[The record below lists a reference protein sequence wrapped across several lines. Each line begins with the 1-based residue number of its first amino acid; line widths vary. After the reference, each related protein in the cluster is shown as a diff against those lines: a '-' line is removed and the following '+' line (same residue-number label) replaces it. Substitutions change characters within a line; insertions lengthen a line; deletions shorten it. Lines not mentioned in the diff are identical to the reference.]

1 MAHVV
6 PLPIPCPVQ
15 LGTTRG
21 DSPEAQ
27 MHECVRQGNC
37 IKVKKL
43 LKKALFPTWRFQEQ
57 NADSTEALGQE
68 AKRRQ

>member
-1 MAHVV
+1 MAHAL

-27 MHECVRQGNC
+27 MHEGVRQGNC
-37 IKVKKL
+37 VKVKKL
-43 LKKALFPTWRFQEQ
+43 LKKGKA
-57 NADSTEALGQE
+57 SV
-68 AKRRQ
+68 